1 MTTKKIII
9 LVLILTVFAAFY
21 VFDLGQYFNL
31 DYFNTQKQALFDYY
45 AANPLRTCLIYL
57 AIYILA
63 AGFSLP
69 GAGSGLTLA
78 GGAIFGFW
86 LGTLLVSFASTIG
99 ATIAFLMSRTLLHD
113 WVQGRFGE
121 HLEAIN
127 KGVEEDGAFY
137 LFSIR
142 LIPAFPYFL
151 VNMLMGLT
159 PIKTGVFFVVSQL
172 GMLAGTM
179 VFVNA
184 GVQLANIDS
193 VGSVFSP
200 TLIASFVLLAAF
212 PFIVKA
218 IMGRFSKVPE
228 AEQ

>member
-1 MTTKKIII
+1 MTTKKTII
-9 LVLILTVFAAFY
+9 LLLIVAAFAAFY
-21 VFDLGQYFNL
+21 AFDLGQYLNL
-31 DYFNTQKQALFDYY
+31 EYFNAQKQALFAYY
-45 AANPLRTCLIYL
+45 AANPVKTCLIYL
-57 AIYILA
+57 LVYVLA

-78 GGAIFGFW
+78 GGAIFGLW

-99 ATIAFLMSRTLLHD
+99 ATIAFLMSRTLLRE
-113 WVQGRFGE
+113 WVQNKFGT

-127 KGVEEDGAFY
+127 RGVERDGAFY

-159 PIKTGVFFVVSQL
+159 PIKTSVFFIVSQL

-179 VFVNA
+179 VYVNA
-184 GVQLANIDS
+184 GAQLANVDS
-193 VGSVFSP
+193 IGGVFSP
-200 TLIASFVLLAAF
+200 ALIGSFALLAAF

-218 IMGRFSKVPE
+218 IMGRFSRVPE
-228 AEQ
+228 PEA